1 MVFLSSAQKHGIM
14 AGEIHDYYDVFL
26 GSGFTFIDLKVRHW
40 MEAREVLH
48 Q

>member
-1 MVFLSSAQKHGIM
+1 MELWQEKFMI
-14 AGEIHDYYDVFL
+14 YYDVFL